1 MLSSGERRTAGLLMA
16 GTAVLAVVDLTLG
29 RSLVL
34 SGLYVVAPALAG
46 ALVGP
51 GLVVLATVWAAGL
64 ALLVAVETGIRQMPG
79 QGSAGA
85 AIVLVGLFSALAAG
99 RRLRRERAYVQ
110 LSRVAEVAQAT
121 IIRPIPDRLGGLG
134 FATVYRSAADE
145 AQVGGDAYAALVTPH
160 GVRLLVGDV
169 KGKGLEAVA
178 VAADLLATFRESAAG
193 EPTLGQLARHLETA
207 LRPKLGPEDFVTVL
221 LAQFRGNE
229 LTVLSCGH
237 PWPLLRRGGT
247 VQEVGIVRSSPP
259 LGLGVRPYEQTLRFS
274 AGDEL
279 LVFTDGLVEARNRL
293 GVYFDPAGVLAA
305 APAEEVGPPV
315 LARLTAALDAHV
327 TGRLSDD
334 LAAVLVRH
342 SPDAAPAGPAVPAV
356 VGAPP
361 TAARAEPDPDPTPP
375 AGNRE
380 RSPT

>member
-1 MLSSGERRTAGLLMA
+1 MRSVIRNERRTALLLSA
-16 GTAVLAVVDLTLG
+16 GTAVLAAVDLALG

-51 GLVVLATVWAAGL
+51 GVVVFVTAWAAGL
-64 ALLVAVETGIRQMPG
+64 ALLVAVQTGIREMPG

-145 AQVGGDAYAALVTPH
+145 AQVGGDAYAALLTPY

-178 VAADLLATFRESAAG
+178 IAADLLATFRESAAG
-193 EPTLGQLARHLETA
+193 EPTLGELARHLEAA
-207 LRPKLGPEDFVTVL
+207 LRPQFGPEDFVTVL
-221 LAQFRGNE
+221 LAQFRGDE
-229 LTVLSCGH
+229 LTLLSCGH
-237 PWPLLRRGGT
+237 PWPLLRRAGT
-247 VQEVGIVRSSPP
+247 VREVGIARSSRP
-259 LGLGVRPYEQTLRFS
+259 LGLGVRPYEQTLRFA

-279 LVFTDGLVEARNRL
+279 LVFTDGLIEARDRL
-293 GVYFDPAGVLAA
+293 GVYFDPAGVLEAT
-305 APAEEVGPPV
+305 PAEEVGPPV

-342 SPDAAPAGPAVPAV
+342 SPD
-356 VGAPP
+356 GAPP
-361 TAARAEPDPDPTPP
+361 ATPAPAAAAPTPAHAGPTPP
-375 AGNRE
+375 PGTRE
-380 RSPT
+380 PSPT